1 MTHEEKVA
9 AAEREAEQQA
19 MEIYEQQ

>member
-19 MEIYEQQ
+19 QEIYEQQ